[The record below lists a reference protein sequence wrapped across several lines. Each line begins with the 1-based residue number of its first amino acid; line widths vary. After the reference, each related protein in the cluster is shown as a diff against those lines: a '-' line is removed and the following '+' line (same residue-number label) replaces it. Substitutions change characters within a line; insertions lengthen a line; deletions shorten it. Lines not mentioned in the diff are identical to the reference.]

1 MFGFRSFYRGGKIFA
16 AIPRTRAFDTPSSFM
31 LKFDPMPASL
41 FLQAQKEP
49 GLNLSTRVTRKGW
62 FGFELSSGDDI
73 QDALWWLTQAFDC
86 VGQSR

>member
-16 AIPRTRAFDTPSSFM
+16 AIPRTRGFDTPSSFM

-49 GLNLSTRVTRKGW
+49 GLNLSTRCIVVAH
-62 FGFELSSGDDI
+62 SGVRLRRAI
-73 QDALWWLTQAFDC
+73 TLTAAHNGLKRDSF
-86 VGQSR
+86 